1 MPPEGMPPG
10 HEGMPPGHPDI
21 DPQAATP
28 GEIQFDPKS
37 VVAGV
42 LRLDDKVKS
51 KVKEGDTVFLVA
63 RQADAA
69 GGPGPILAVK
79 KLTATKWPMPF
90 QLDGRDAMM
99 TGTALGGKVVVT
111 VRVDKDG
118 DAITKNPGDVTGASR
133 AIEVPADKVVVT
145 LDTVL

>member
-1 MPPEGMPPG
+1 M
-10 HEGMPPGHPDI
+10 I
-21 DPQAATP
+21 
-28 GEIQFDPKS
+28 
-37 VVAGV
+37 AGV
-42 LRLDDKVKS
+42 LRLDDKVKA
-51 KVKEGDTVFLVA
+51 KVSDGDTIFLVA

-79 KLTATKWPMPF
+79 KLTATKWPMSF

-99 TGTALGGKVVVT
+99 TGTSLSGKVVVG

-118 DAITKNPGDVTGASR
+118 DALTKNPGDVTGTSR
-133 AIEVPADKVVVT
+133 AIDVPSEKIVVT